1 MSTLPYC
8 IYINVFIIIEYSR
21 QTAVL
26 YILIELVWIFFEICA
41 VVDYKELRDR
51 FFHLT
56 EKYLGY
62 HQHDII
68 FISSYIKQWKI
79 PKGFRLKFHFNIV
92 NLEHEDTIK
101 KCGLKLMQRTVSNYK
116 RSILTMQTD
125 FYKSFGKVNYFP
137 SNNWEHLNR
146 EIEKYEKCLHQILA
160 TCWQKKYERGNT
172 DAGES
177 NTPTLLDNSTE
188 NQNFQK
194 ENISSKV
201 LTKNIL

>member
-68 FISSYIKQWKI
+68 FISSYIKQ
-79 PKGFRLKFHFNIV
+79 
-92 NLEHEDTIK
+92 
-101 KCGLKLMQRTVSNYK
+101 
-116 RSILTMQTD
+116 
-125 FYKSFGKVNYFP
+125 
-137 SNNWEHLNR
+137 
-146 EIEKYEKCLHQILA
+146 
-160 TCWQKKYERGNT
+160 
-172 DAGES
+172 
-177 NTPTLLDNSTE
+177 
-188 NQNFQK
+188 
-194 ENISSKV
+194 
-201 LTKNIL
+201 